1 MGYTLDD
8 DIHLW
13 TMAQVSYALFIWGVM
28 QY

>member
-1 MGYTLDD
+1 MGYTLDA

-13 TMAQVSYALFIWGVM
+13 TMAQVSYALFILGVR